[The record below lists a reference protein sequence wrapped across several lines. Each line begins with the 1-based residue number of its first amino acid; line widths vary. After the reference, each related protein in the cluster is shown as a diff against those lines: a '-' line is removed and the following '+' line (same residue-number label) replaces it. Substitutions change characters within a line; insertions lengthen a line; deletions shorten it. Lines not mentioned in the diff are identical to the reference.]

1 MSLNFISQW
10 FFFSSL
16 QLNFSQLAREYGVR
30 GTTGHIVVKEFLESE
45 GVDLSKFEGK
55 CKNPI
60 PSARRRIK
68 WMMGNYL
75 NLSYLFYTLLQAHSH
90 SFYIFQI
97 VAFSL
102 YFLNCN
108 ESLRKKMPICHIQCC
123 TCQ

>member
-16 QLNFSQLAREYGVR
+16 QFNFSQLAREYGVR
-30 GTTGHIVVKEFLESE
+30 GTTGHIIVKEFLESE

-55 CKNPI
+55 WKNPI

-68 WMMGNYL
+68 RMIGNYS
-75 NLSYLFYTLLQAHSH
+75 NLSYLFYTLLQADSH

-102 YFLNCN
+102 FYFGIAMN
-108 ESLRKKMPICHIQCC
+108 H
-123 TCQ
+123 

>member
-10 FFFSSL
+10 FLFSSL

-30 GTTGHIVVKEFLESE
+30 GTTGHIIVKEFLECE
-45 GVDLSKFEGK
+45 GVDLSKFERK
-55 CKNPI
+55 WKNPI

-68 WMMGNYL
+68 WMITQI
-75 NLSYLFYTLLQAHSH
+75 YLFYTLLQADSH

-102 YFLNCN
+102 FFFAL
-108 ESLRKKMPICHIQCC
+108 Q
-123 TCQ
+123 